1 MAHLKF
7 DPAKLAKLNDP
18 GRLETLK
25 PDAMWAA
32 FGVEAPAVL
41 VEIGAGTGLFA
52 AEFSKRAPGAT
63 VYAADMS
70 NQMIDWMRQYRPEVA
85 DGCVV
90 PVRSEESAVP
100 LEDDIADG
108 VYMINLHHELAE
120 PAAIYVEAYRM
131 LRPGGRVLVVDWAP
145 TDTPKGP
152 PLRVRATTE
161 DLVSHLE
168 RAGFAGVAV
177 HDVLPWHSVVSGSK
191 EGCI

>member
-7 DPAKLAKLNDP
+7 DPAKLEKLNDP
-18 GRLETLK
+18 GRFETLE

-70 NQMIDWMRQYRPEVA
+70 DQMIDWMRQHRTGVA

-120 PAAIYVEAYRM
+120 PEAIYAEAYRM

-145 TDTPKGP
+145 ADTPKGP
-152 PLRVRATTE
+152 PLRVRAAPE
-161 DLVSHLE
+161 DLASHLE
-168 RAGFAGVAV
+168 AAGFARVTV
-177 HDVLPWHSVVSGSK
+177 HDILPWHSVVSASK
-191 EGCI
+191 EGEI